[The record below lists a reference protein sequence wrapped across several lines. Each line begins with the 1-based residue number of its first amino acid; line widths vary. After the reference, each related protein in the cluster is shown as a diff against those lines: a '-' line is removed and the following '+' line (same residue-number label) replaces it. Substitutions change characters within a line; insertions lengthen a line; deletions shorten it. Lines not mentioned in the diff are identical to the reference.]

1 MYDTYDTYDFDR
13 FVQTLERARDMPQV
27 SWRRASSLVGGVWVF
42 LVVALMD
49 RRVPLE

>member
-13 FVQTLERARDMPQV
+13 FVQTLERARDMPQI
-27 SWRRASSLVGGVWVF
+27 SWRRASSLFGGVWVF
-42 LVVALMD
+42 LVVALID